1 MLGKKATAEEQQ
13 KYDGAVAA
21 IKLAILQQQVQAARQ
36 VNAVQLALYYS
47 VGAFVSANTRLG
59 YWKKGAVN
67 YISRRLQEQ
76 LPGLRGF
83 SATNIKLM
91 RLFYEAW
98 TTVPQLE
105 VEPVFVNALNV
116 DAKLFIKSSDASDDL
131 GQIQTTA
138 SPPAG
143 DGIFLNEFN
152 AISFSHHCL
161 ILSKVKNQRER
172 VFYVRLC
179 AAERLSLSQ
188 LKAAIADDRYHH
200 SGQMPNNFEMAF
212 RDSRSALKAV
222 EMFRDE
228 YLLDFINLEALGAR
242 DREDLDERVLENA
255 IVHNIRDFIMTFGR
269 DFSFVGNQY
278 RIEAH
283 GREHFIDLLFYNR
296 DLSSLVAV
304 ELKAGP
310 FKAAYLGQLNMYLQL
325 LDDFVRKPHEN
336 PSIGIILCS
345 DAEKPYVEY
354 AVRDYAKPM
363 GVAVYKTRDEMPE
376 KLRRALPSI
385 EDLRKLL

>member
-1 MLGKKATAEEQQ
+1 
-13 KYDGAVAA
+13 
-21 IKLAILQQQVQAARQ
+21 
-36 VNAVQLALYYS
+36 
-47 VGAFVSANTRLG
+47 
-59 YWKKGAVN
+59 
-67 YISRRLQEQ
+67 
-76 LPGLRGF
+76 
-83 SATNIKLM
+83 
-91 RLFYEAW
+91 
-98 TTVPQLE
+98 
-105 VEPVFVNALNV
+105 
-116 DAKLFIKSSDASDDL
+116 
-131 GQIQTTA
+131 
-138 SPPAG
+138 
-143 DGIFLNEFN
+143 
-152 AISFSHHCL
+152 
-161 ILSKVKNQRER
+161 
-172 VFYVRLC
+172 
-179 AAERLSLSQ
+179 
-188 LKAAIADDRYHH
+188 
-200 SGQMPNNFEMAF
+200 MPNNFEMAF
-212 RDSRSALKAV
+212 KDSRSALKAV

-278 RIEAH
+278 CIEAH

>member
-1 MLGKKATAEEQQ
+1 MSG
-13 KYDGAVAA
+13 
-21 IKLAILQQQVQAARQ
+21 
-36 VNAVQLALYYS
+36 
-47 VGAFVSANTRLG
+47 
-59 YWKKGAVN
+59 
-67 YISRRLQEQ
+67 
-76 LPGLRGF
+76 
-83 SATNIKLM
+83 LM

-98 TTVPQLE
+98 STVPQLE
-105 VEPVFVNALNV
+105 VEPVFANALNV
-116 DAKLFIKSSDASDDL
+116 DAKSFIKSSEASDDL

-188 LKAAIADDRYHH
+188 
-200 SGQMPNNFEMAF
+200 
-212 RDSRSALKAV
+212 
-222 EMFRDE
+222 
-228 YLLDFINLEALGAR
+228 
-242 DREDLDERVLENA
+242 
-255 IVHNIRDFIMTFGR
+255 
-269 DFSFVGNQY
+269 
-278 RIEAH
+278 
-283 GREHFIDLLFYNR
+283 
-296 DLSSLVAV
+296 
-304 ELKAGP
+304 LKAGP